1 MSRGRVRTNRGNKK
15 MKKLGIVL
23 TAAAVLAFIAGPAL
37 AAKKPAPKP
46 KKLSQGFMEELS
58 KAKWTWQAPK
68 KGKKKK

>member
-1 MSRGRVRTNRGNKK
+1 

-23 TAAAVLAFIAGPAL
+23 TTAAVMALVAGPAL
-37 AAKKPAPKP
+37 AAKKKAPP